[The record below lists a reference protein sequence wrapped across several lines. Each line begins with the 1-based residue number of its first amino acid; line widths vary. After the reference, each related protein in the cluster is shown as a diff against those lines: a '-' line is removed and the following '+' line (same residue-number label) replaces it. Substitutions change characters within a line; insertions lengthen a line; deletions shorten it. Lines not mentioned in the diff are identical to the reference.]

1 MAKRLITTLLIV
13 GMLFA
18 LLSPAFAAND
28 TAFQKINTYQSG
40 QFSDVS
46 ASDWYAENVKIT
58 YEYGLM
64 TGKDNDLFDV
74 GGNLTVAEAVVIAC
88 RLHNTYYRNN
98 ATFDVA
104 SPWYQPYVDYA
115 KANGIIKRDYSYTA
129 PISRLDFAFFISN
142 ALPDAVMPKLNEVAQ
157 NDIPDLYAGSPCQ
170 DAVAALQGTGVLEN
184 VSTSRL
190 QHLSTVI
197 CGSIGTIPSPKEQEA
212 VYRLYRAGILTGN
225 DEHGTFAPEM
235 NITRSAA
242 VAIVSRVVEPSLR
255 KHIVLTKK
263 APELVPVSQL
273 ANLPSVKERASSEQF
288 AQAYEEAKRIVDPIR
303 GLGREAQLCAIALA
317 TRVMAEKNIAY
328 SMESAHY
335 ADPYGFFVD
344 HSASCAGCT
353 RATGLCLNMLG
364 IPYEH
369 VNENA
374 FSHQWT
380 RVNVNGTY
388 WICDS
393 YGLYCGPEQVPY
405 QHPRFS

>member
-1 MAKRLITTLLIV
+1 MIKKLAS
-13 GMLFA
+13 LFLAISMVLA
-18 LLSPAFAAND
+18 LHTPSFAAND
-28 TAFQKINTYQSG
+28 TDFQKINTYQPG

-46 ASDWYAENVKIT
+46 ATDWYAENVKIT

-64 TGKDNDLFDV
+64 TGKSNNLFDV
-74 GGNLTVAEAVVIAC
+74 GGNLTVAEAVAIVC
-88 RLHNTYYRNN
+88 RLHNAYNRNN
-98 ATFDVA
+98 ADFGAA

-115 KANGIIKRDYSYTA
+115 KANGIIERDYSYAA

-142 ALPDAVMPKLNEVAQ
+142 ALPDAAMPKLNEVAQ

-170 DAVAALQGTGVLEN
+170 DAIAALQGTGVLEE

-197 CGSIGTIPSPKEQEA
+197 CGSIGTIPSSKEQEA

-225 DEHGTFAPEM
+225 DEHGTFAPET

-242 VAIVSRVVEPSLR
+242 AAIVSRVVEPSLR

-288 AQAYEEAKRIVDPIR
+288 ALAYEEAKRIVDPIR
-303 GLGREAQLCAIALA
+303 GLSREAQLCAIALA
-317 TRVMAEKNIAY
+317 TRVIAEKNITY

-380 RVNVNGTY
+380 RVNVTGTS
-388 WICDS
+388 WICEA
-393 YGLYCGPEQVPY
+393 YGL
-405 QHPRFS
+405 

>member
-1 MAKRLITTLLIV
+1 MIKKLAS
-13 GMLFA
+13 LFLAISMVLA
-18 LLSPAFAAND
+18 LHTPSFAAND
-28 TAFQKINTYQSG
+28 TDFQKINTYQPG

-46 ASDWYAENVKIT
+46 ATDWYAENVKIT

-64 TGKDNDLFDV
+64 TGKSNNLF
-74 GGNLTVAEAVVIAC
+74 GNLTVAEAVAIVC
-88 RLHNTYYRNN
+88 RLHNAYNRNN
-98 ATFDVA
+98 ADFGAA

-115 KANGIIKRDYSYTA
+115 KANGIIERDYSYAA

-142 ALPDAVMPKLNEVAQ
+142 ALPDAAMPKLNEVAQ

-170 DAVAALQGTGVLEN
+170 DAIAALQGTGVLEE

-197 CGSIGTIPSPKEQEA
+197 CGSIGTIPSSKEQEA

-225 DEHGTFAPEM
+225 DEHGTFAPET

-242 VAIVSRVVEPSLR
+242 AAIVSRVVEPSLR

-288 AQAYEEAKRIVDPIR
+288 ALAYEEAKRIVDPIR
-303 GLGREAQLCAIALA
+303 GLSREAQLCAIALA
-317 TRVMAEKNIAY
+317 TRVIAEKNITY

-388 WICDS
+388 WICDA
-393 YGLYCGPEQVPY
+393 YGLHCGPEQVPY
-405 QHPRFS
+405 QHPRF

>member
-1 MAKRLITTLLIV
+1 MIKKLAS
-13 GMLFA
+13 LFLAISMVLA
-18 LLSPAFAAND
+18 LHTPSFAAND
-28 TAFQKINTYQSG
+28 TDFQKINTYQPG

-46 ASDWYAENVKIT
+46 ATDWYAENVKIT

-64 TGKDNDLFDV
+64 TGKSNNLFDV
-74 GGNLTVAEAVVIAC
+74 GGNLTVAEAVAIVC
-88 RLHNTYYRNN
+88 RLHNAYNRNN
-98 ATFDVA
+98 ADFGAA

-115 KANGIIKRDYSYTA
+115 KANGIIERDYSYAA

-142 ALPDAVMPKLNEVAQ
+142 ALPDAAMPKLNEVAQ

-170 DAVAALQGTGVLEN
+170 DAIAALQGTGVLEE

-197 CGSIGTIPSPKEQEA
+197 CGSIGTIPSSKEQEA

-225 DEHGTFAPEM
+225 DEHGTFAPET

-242 VAIVSRVVEPSLR
+242 AAIVSRVVEPSLR

-288 AQAYEEAKRIVDPIR
+288 ALAYEEAKRIVDPIR
-303 GLGREAQLCAIALA
+303 GLSREAQLCAIALA
-317 TRVMAEKNIAY
+317 TRVIAEKNITY

-388 WICDS
+388 WICDA

-405 QHPRFS
+405 QHPRF

>member
-1 MAKRLITTLLIV
+1 MIEKLAS
-13 GMLFA
+13 LFLAISMVLA
-18 LLSPAFAAND
+18 LHTPSFAAND
-28 TAFQKINTYQSG
+28 TDFQKINTYQPG

-46 ASDWYAENVKIT
+46 ATDWYAENVKIT

-64 TGKDNDLFDV
+64 TGKSNNLFDV
-74 GGNLTVAEAVVIAC
+74 GGNLTVAEAVAIVC
-88 RLHNTYYRNN
+88 RLHNAYNRNN
-98 ATFDVA
+98 ADFGAA

-115 KANGIIKRDYSYTA
+115 KANGIIERDYSYAA

-142 ALPDAVMPKLNEVAQ
+142 ALPDAAMPKLNEVAQ

-170 DAVAALQGTGVLEN
+170 DAIAALQGTGVLEE

-197 CGSIGTIPSPKEQEA
+197 CGSIGTIPSSKEQEA

-225 DEHGTFAPEM
+225 DEHGTFAPET

-242 VAIVSRVVEPSLR
+242 AAIVSRVVEPSLR

-288 AQAYEEAKRIVDPIR
+288 ALAYEEAKRIVDPIR
-303 GLGREAQLCAIALA
+303 GLSREAQLCAIALA
-317 TRVMAEKNIAY
+317 TRVIAEKNITY

-388 WICDS
+388 WICDA

-405 QHPRFS
+405 QHPRF

>member
-1 MAKRLITTLLIV
+1 MIKKLAS
-13 GMLFA
+13 LFLAISMVLA
-18 LLSPAFAAND
+18 LHTPSFAAND
-28 TAFQKINTYQSG
+28 TDFQKINTYQPG

-46 ASDWYAENVKIT
+46 ATDWYAENVKIT

-64 TGKDNDLFDV
+64 TGKSNNLFDV
-74 GGNLTVAEAVVIAC
+74 GGNLTVAEAVAIVC
-88 RLHNTYYRNN
+88 RLHNAYNRNN
-98 ATFDVA
+98 ADFGAA

-115 KANGIIKRDYSYTA
+115 KANGIIERDYSYAA

-142 ALPDAVMPKLNEVAQ
+142 ALPDAAMPKLNEVAQ

-170 DAVAALQGTGVLEN
+170 DAIAALQGTGVLEE

-197 CGSIGTIPSPKEQEA
+197 CGSIGTIPSSKEQEA

-225 DEHGTFAPEM
+225 DEHGTFAPET

-242 VAIVSRVVEPSLR
+242 AAIVSRVVEPSLR

-288 AQAYEEAKRIVDPIR
+288 ALAYEEAKRIVDPIR
-303 GLGREAQLCAIALA
+303 GLSREAQLCAIALA
-317 TRVMAEKNIAY
+317 TRVIAEKNITY

-388 WICDS
+388 WICDA
-393 YGLYCGPEQVPY
+393 YGLHCGPEQVPY
-405 QHPRFS
+405 QHPRF